1 MKALRLCSC
10 ASLLGLLLITGGCSG
25 TAYVAKGSEQ
35 ITKEVVI
42 KDCTATPYTA
52 AVFKDDTLTWKVDS
66 ADTNTYT
73 VTFPDATP
81 VSTASFT
88 VRSTVPAPQAVKRSW
103 GCALSW
109 AHCYYSYTLTKGQQ
123 ACQDPGV
130 HIIPGP

>member
-52 AVFKDDTLTWKVDS
+52 AVFENDILTWKVDP
-66 ADTNTYT
+66 AHANNYT
-73 VTFPDATP
+73 VTFPGARP
-81 VSTASFT
+81 VPSASFPVT
-88 VRSTVPAPQAVKRSW
+88 STVPSPQATKRDF
-103 GCALSW
+103 GCLLSW
-109 AHCYYSYTLTKGQQ
+109 RRCYYTYTLTKGQQ
-123 ACQDPGV
+123 ACPDPGV